1 MFLILVWTVLTLG
14 ASALILARMLALL
27 RRSGVRFNFRI
38 TDLYAAVVSL
48 SPIMAGLGYAIQEY
62 NPQARDEWLWIW
74 WSGLALA
81 NMVLGLAIGRIDI
94 QLPPHNQAEPS
105 VMESAISILVGSV
118 YGFLLTVIVGIFL
131 LYYVTRM
138 FARIVEVDSS
148 LSGRKPNILFRPLGK

>member
-1 MFLILVWTVLTLG
+1 MFLILVWTVLTVG
-14 ASALILARMLALL
+14 VSALILARMLALL

-62 NPQARDEWLWIW
+62 NPQARHEWLWIW

-105 VMESAISILVGSV
+105 AMESAISILVGSV
-118 YGFLLTVIVGIFL
+118 YGFLLTAVAGVFL
-131 LYYVTRM
+131 LYYVARM
-138 FARIVEVDSS
+138 FARIAEVDST